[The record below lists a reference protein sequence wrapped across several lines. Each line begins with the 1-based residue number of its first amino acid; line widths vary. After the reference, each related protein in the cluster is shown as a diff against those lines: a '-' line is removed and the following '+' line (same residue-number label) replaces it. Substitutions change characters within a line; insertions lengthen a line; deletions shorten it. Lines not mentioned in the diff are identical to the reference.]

1 MLSHHSETMAPSIWP
16 LIEQHATI
24 RAHSHA
30 LFRGDA
36 RSMLKLLPEGCI
48 DTCVT
53 SPPYW
58 AVRDYGV
65 RGQIGV
71 EEDVD
76 GYVQSIVDVFDEMHR
91 VLKDSGSIWLN
102 IGDKYLGGVGT
113 VNGLPPER
121 GWKRNKQLALVP
133 FRVAIALE
141 ERGWWVRNVLVWH
154 KPNGMPISAV
164 DRLANHWEPVFLVT
178 KAERYYFDLDAVR
191 EPHKTDDGV
200 ERRRAENGEN
210 RGFMQGA
217 DHLRKWL
224 NSPRHR
230 ATIEGLKDIERR
242 PNAPEAVELAAYMK
256 AAMKRQ
262 GMSIQDVADALGQ
275 PFERT
280 RHYLRTDRIG
290 SRLPPQETWIE
301 LKRVLNLDSSYDQ
314 AMNVEVGDNA
324 FRNHPKGRN
333 PGDVRSIGVGPNES
347 GHLATMPYRL
357 AEWCL
362 RATLPRAGVCL
373 DPFMGSGTT
382 GAAALALGGRFVG
395 IDIAKDYMTAAHER
409 LCEAAPDRIAAE

>member
-1 MLSHHSETMAPSIWP
+1 MTPLLWP
-16 LIEQHATI
+16 QLQKHATLS
-24 RAHSHA
+24 APNYA
-30 LFRGDA
+30 LLQGDA
-36 RSMLKLLPEGCI
+36 RSTLKRLPAASV

-65 RGQIGV
+65 DGQIGV
-71 EEDVD
+71 ESQLDSYVD
-76 GYVQSIVDVFDEMHR
+76 NIVAVFDEMHR

-102 IGDKYLGGVGT
+102 VGDKYLNGVGT

-133 FRVAIALE
+133 FRIAIALE
-141 ERGWWVRNVLVWH
+141 ERGWWVRNTLVWH
-154 KPNGMPISAV
+154 KPNGMPISAT
-164 DRLANHWEPVFLVT
+164 DRLANHWEPVFLIT
-178 KAERYYFDLDAVR
+178 KSERYFFDLDGIR
-191 EPHKTDDGV
+191 EPHKTDDSV

-210 RGFMQGA
+210 RGATMGA

-230 ATIEGLKDIERR
+230 ANIEGLKDIERR
-242 PNAPEAVELAAYMK
+242 PNAPEAVELAAYMRG
-256 AAMKRQ
+256 AMMRK
-262 GMSIQDVADALGQ
+262 GMSIQDVADALRQ

-280 RHYLRTDRIG
+280 RHYLRTDRMG
-290 SRLPPQETWIE
+290 SRLPPHETWVE
-301 LKRVLNLDSSYDQ
+301 LKNILGLDSSYDE
-314 AMNVEVGDNA
+314 AMSVEVGDNA
-324 FRNHPKGRN
+324 FRNHPNGRN
-333 PGDVRSIGVGPNES
+333 PGDVRSIGIGPNDT

-362 RATLPRAGVCL
+362 KATLPKNGICL

-382 GAAALALGGRFVG
+382 GVAALALGGRFVG
-395 IDIAKDYMTAAHER
+395 VDISEEYVALAHDR
-409 LCEAAPDRIAAE
+409 LGGARPKGIAAE

>member
-1 MLSHHSETMAPSIWP
+1 MAPSIWSQ
-16 LIEQHATI
+16 IGKQATVPA
-24 RAHSHA
+24 RSHA
-30 LFRGDA
+30 LFQGDA
-36 RSMLKLLPEGCI
+36 RSALKLLPKASI

-65 RGQIGV
+65 EGQIGL
-71 EEDVD
+71 ESDLD
-76 GYVQSIVDVFDEMHR
+76 GYVRSIVEVFDEMHR
-91 VLKDSGSIWLN
+91 VLKDSGSVWLN
-102 IGDKYLGGVGT
+102 IGDKYLSGVGT
-113 VNGLPPER
+113 VNGLPPRR

-141 ERGWWVRNVLVWH
+141 ERGWWVRNTVVWH
-154 KPNGMPISAV
+154 KPNGMPISAT

-178 KAERYYFDLDAVR
+178 KAERYFFDLDAIR

-210 RGFMQGA
+210 RGFTKGE

-230 ATIEGLKDIERR
+230 ANIDGLKEIERR

-256 AAMKRQ
+256 AAMKRK

-290 SRLPPQETWIE
+290 SRLPPHETWLE
-301 LKRVLNLDSSYDQ
+301 LKSILDLDSSYDE
-314 AMNVEVGDNA
+314 AMTVEVGDNA

-333 PGDVRSIGVGPNES
+333 PGDVRSIGIGPNET

-362 RATLPRAGVCL
+362 KATLPSGGICL

-395 IDIAKDYMTAAHER
+395 IDIAEDYIEVANAR
-409 LCEAAPDRIAAE
+409 LSDACPESFAAE

>member
-1 MLSHHSETMAPSIWP
+1 MSSSAWP
-16 LIEQHATI
+16 RITKHA
-24 RAHSHA
+24 AAQGASYA
-30 LFRGDA
+30 LLHGDA
-36 RSMLKLLPEGCI
+36 RSTLRLLPKASV

-58 AVRDYGV
+58 GVRDYGAD
-65 RGQIGV
+65 GQIGL
-71 EEDVD
+71 EDDLHRYVD
-76 GYVQSIVDVFDEMHR
+76 SIVEVFAELHR
-91 VLKDSGSIWLN
+91 VLKDSGSVWLN
-102 IGDKYLGGVGT
+102 IGDKYLSGVGT
-113 VNGLPPER
+113 VNGRPPSR

-133 FRVAIALE
+133 FRVALALE
-141 ERGWWVRNVLVWH
+141 EQGWWVRNTLVWH
-154 KPNGMPISAV
+154 KPNGMPISAT

-178 KAERYYFDLDAVR
+178 KAERYYFDVDAIR

-210 RGFMQGA
+210 RGFTQGA

-230 ATIEGLKDIERR
+230 ANIEGFKDIERR

-256 AAMKRQ
+256 AAMKQ
-262 GMSIQDVADALGQ
+262 KGMSIKEVAAALSL

-290 SRLPPQETWIE
+290 SRLPPHETWVE
-301 LKRVLNLDSSYDQ
+301 LKRILELDSTYDE
-314 AMNVEVGDNA
+314 AMTVEVGDNA
-324 FRNHPKGRN
+324 FRNHPRGRN
-333 PGDVRSIGVGPNES
+333 PGDVRSIGIGPNES
-347 GHLATMPYRL
+347 GHLATMPFRL

-362 RATLPRAGVCL
+362 KATLPAQGVCI

-382 GAAALALGGRFVG
+382 GVAALALGGRFVG
-395 IDIAKDYMTAAHER
+395 IDIAASYIDLAHRR
-409 LCEAAPDRIAAE
+409 LGNGGSDVMAAE